1 MTVHLNSFKRP
12 KILISAANLGL
23 KTYNRA
29 SCLGSFLALNMNE
42 HSAQILRSLID
53 KEGQLNQ
60 MRLQQHV
67 QYNIA
72 LHVTILTALIAE
84 TMEIESAEKQ
94 PI

>member
-1 MTVHLNSFKRP
+1 M
-12 KILISAANLGL
+12 
-23 KTYNRA
+23 NR
-29 SCLGSFLALNMNE
+29 
-42 HSAQILRSLID
+42 HPAQILQSLID

-72 LHVTILTALIAE
+72 LHVTILTALNAE

>member
-1 MTVHLNSFKRP
+1 MTVHLNSFKRT
-12 KILISAANLGL
+12 KILISPAKLGL

-29 SCLGSFLALNMNE
+29 TCLGSFLALNLNR
-42 HSAQILRSLID
+42 HPAQILQSLID

-72 LHVTILTALIAE
+72 RHVTILTALIAE
-84 TMEIESAEKQ
+84 IMEIESAEKQ